1 MRNSVFILPLL
12 LLLPVLIQA
21 ADQWDT
27 LPGSLKRHVV
37 MLTADEMEGRGLGT
51 EGKVLAKNYIA
62 GCFREI
68 GLQTFDGLDEYF
80 QHFELRISLAIVKA
94 TNVVGYLEG
103 SDPALRDE
111 YIVIGAHYDHLG
123 YRPVNGRVVYPGA
136 DDNASGTAMLIE
148 LARFF
153 AKNPGMMGRSII
165 FIAFDAEESGL
176 HGSEWFI
183 SGNRVVGTENV
194 KLMFSLDMVGML
206 EANRGIDLR
215 GISTLENGTQLA
227 EKMASAQNLAIR
239 RTTADL
245 PVRTDTYPF
254 GIAGIPSVHI
264 FTGMESP
271 YHSPEDT
278 WDLLDYRGMARI
290 TLFMFS
296 FVSRLSGLPELNPSR
311 RFARLQ
317 HPWALRFNAGL
328 LGQAGS
334 TYHEYPDDFYRAN
347 NVFAFSSGIFFQMHL
362 GYRLTFQQDAMF
374 DYNGSRSPEGTF
386 RRSSLIF
393 PLNLHVNLASS
404 RGIGRFYSITGGYFR
419 HNLRGRDGAE
429 ELDFSTTHPGGE
441 WGVNL
446 GFGGEINRIQMATVW
461 RRGITNI
468 AATNGT
474 RIVENG
480 VYFSL
485 GYIF

>member
-1 MRNSVFILPLL
+1 MRSISLFLPFLIFISF
-12 LLLPVLIQA
+12 VSQA
-21 ADQWDT
+21 ADPWDT
-27 LPGSLKRHVV
+27 LPGRLKRHVV
-37 MLTADEMEGRGLGT
+37 TLTSDEMEGRGLGT
-51 EGKVLAKNYIA
+51 KGKLLAKNYIA
-62 GCFREI
+62 DNFRDI
-68 GLQTFDGLDEYF
+68 GLTTFDGLDEYF
-80 QHFELRISLAIVKA
+80 QHFELRIGLAIVKA
-94 TNVVGYLEG
+94 TNVVGFLEG
-103 SDPALRDE
+103 SDPALKDE

-148 LARFF
+148 LASFF
-153 AKNPGMMGRSII
+153 AENPQMMGRSII

-183 SGNRVVGTENV
+183 SGNKVVGRENV

-206 EANRGIDLR
+206 EANRGVDLR
-215 GISTLENGTQLA
+215 GISTLENGTGLA
-227 EKMASAQNLAIR
+227 EKMASAQNLTIR

-254 GIAGIPSVHI
+254 GLAGIPSVHV

-317 HPWALRFNAGL
+317 HPWALRSNMGL
-328 LGQAGS
+328 IGLAGS
-334 TYHEYPDDFYRAN
+334 TYHEYPDDFFRAN
-347 NVFAFSSGIFFQMHL
+347 NVFAFSSGIFFQMHF
-362 GYRLTFQQDAMF
+362 GYRLTLQQDAMF

-419 HNLRGRDGAE
+419 HNLWGRDGAE
-429 ELDFSTTHPGGE
+429 DLDFNTTHPGGE

-446 GFGGEINRIQMATVW
+446 GFGGEINRIQIATVW
-461 RRGITNI
+461 RKGITDI
-468 AATNGT
+468 TTADDTK
-474 RIVENG
+474 IVENG